1 MIARSDKIKKN
12 IMLKGPE
19 KDQGAQATARLEC
32 CILQHSEEVA
42 GITESAKERKNK
54 QITELKTYC
63 TFHPFQQLLF
73 RNTYN
78 FTYPFT

>member
-54 QITELKTYC
+54 Q
-63 TFHPFQQLLF
+63 
-73 RNTYN
+73 NN
-78 FTYPFT
+78 